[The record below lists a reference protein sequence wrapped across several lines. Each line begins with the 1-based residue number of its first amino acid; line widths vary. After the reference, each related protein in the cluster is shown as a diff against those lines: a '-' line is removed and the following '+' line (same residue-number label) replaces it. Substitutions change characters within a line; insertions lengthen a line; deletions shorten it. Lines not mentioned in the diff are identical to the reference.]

1 MNIYIFQPKR
11 YATRSSL
18 SFIEGIPEKA
28 IAFPGA
34 KAAGAL
40 SHLLRFA
47 ADHFMVALDDRAD
60 E

>member
-1 MNIYIFQPKR
+1 MFHQER

-18 SFIEGIPEKA
+18 SLTDGMPEKA

-34 KAAGAL
+34 KAAGDL
-40 SHLLRFA
+40 SHLLKLA
-47 ADHFMVALDDRAD
+47 ADHFIVALDDRAD